1 MLSLHYL
8 RAANSKF
15 MLMVKNAYSPRLCF
29 RQFTSGLSENELN
42 LSMSDLPF
50 RSYEYEDLI
59 EFPEKVD
66 VLICGGG
73 LSGLCL
79 AYHLSA
85 IGKHKILL
93 LERNSTGLLLAN
105 QTWRSHGMLDLVHF
119 ADDFYNYLSKQQ
131 DIAGYSEW
139 SRMLVASTEATAL
152 QLKRI
157 LSIAK
162 ASNFNG
168 RFLSPEELKKLD
180 KECQIGETKAI
191 NIESEAALLLDDVR
205 VNQYASAHVLAS
217 MINRTGV
224 DIVEN
229 CAVRFVKMDNQCRVV
244 GAETD
249 YGFVECDAFVDAAG
263 AFSGGFFGHDVDPAI
278 KQFPLH
284 PLFYNSVV
292 LEAEGMYTF
301 PSTVVHDVDLNV
313 YVSHSGRYLIC
324 GGFDKHAFKLDNE
337 DSLLLYGAEGS
348 QLPEQWDFFGL
359 RLCFFFTAVH
369 VLEKLAKRFPAL
381 LNLPVARQFVIGE
394 AFTPDGL
401 PVVGALP
408 SVQNYYC
415 LTGMNGLV
423 TTMAPGL
430 SKVLAQRI
438 CGIEPELDVDKFDVG
453 RFILLHCNKHY
464 ISQRATEVAGS
475 VFSNFNPLYEW
486 SSVRRLRLS
495 PLHEELKE
503 AGGVFGEVMGFEQ
516 VLYFS
521 KGDVPWMKCGES
533 FPLGKPEWFDHVAVE
548 YRACREKVAIMEMSY
563 LSKFEVKGQDY
574 GVIYFLQKM
583 CSANVD
589 QPIGSAIFTGIQNY
603 KGGYVADCTL
613 NRFGQYEFFM
623 TAAPDQ
629 QTRLRIWMQRHLTA
643 EDQTSIHDVTSKY
656 TTLCILG
663 PASRMLMQ
671 ELTDEPLSSFASFS
685 CRVRRSVI
693 YSNAQITLMD
703 LFLLF
708 QKINIGCVSGIRA
721 VSVTHCGE
729 LGWTLHCPN
738 EFAQYIFEQLR
749 TYGQSYDVQL
759 AGNYA
764 FNSLRI
770 EKFYVR
776 WGVDIDWMTTPNEC
790 GRSFRVDF
798 NKDFIGKDALLEE
811 MQMCP
816 RRLFVQLLFLG
827 HDMRRDPWPFGNE
840 PIYRNG
846 DFCGFTTSTAYA
858 FTIGCQVSLG
868 YININGMRTADEAA
882 DYVLDKYAVYEIEIA
897 GKRYQVQLNL
907 HSPDLPMVSSEH
919 PFHYRP
925 TQ

>member
-1 MLSLHYL
+1 
-8 RAANSKF
+8 
-15 MLMVKNAYSPRLCF
+15 
-29 RQFTSGLSENELN
+29 
-42 LSMSDLPF
+42 MSDLPF

-93 LERNSTGLLLAN
+93 LERNRLSKCATMLSSGLLLAN

-139 SRMLVASTEATAL
+139 SRMLVASTEATTL

-180 KECQIGETKAI
+180 KECQIGETK
-191 NIESEAALLLDDVR
+191 AALLLDDVR

-292 LEAEGMYTF
+292 LEAEGIYTF

-348 QLPEQWDFFGL
+348 QLPEQWDFF
-359 RLCFFFTAVH
+359 VH

-408 SVQNYYC
+408 SVPNYYC

-438 CGIEPELDVDKFDVG
+438 CGIEPELDVDKFD
-453 RFILLHCNKHY
+453 
-464 ISQRATEVAGS
+464 RATEVAGS

-685 CRVRRSVI
+685 CR
-693 YSNAQITLMD
+693 
-703 LFLLF
+703 
-708 QKINIGCVSGIRA
+708 KINIGCVSGIRA

-749 TYGQSYDVQL
+749 TCGQSYDVQL

-882 DYVLDKYAVYEIEIA
+882 DYVLDKFANGFLRTSVPLSSYPIKKGYHLLYVKNKVYLAVIPYL
-897 GKRYQVQLNL
+897 RYLC
-907 HSPDLPMVSSEH
+907 H
-919 PFHYRP
+919 
-925 TQ
+925 

>member
-8 RAANSKF
+8 RAANSKL
-15 MLMVKNAYSPRLCF
+15 MLMMKNAYSPRRCF
-29 RQFTSGLSENELN
+29 RQFASGLSVNELN

-93 LERNSTGLLLAN
+93 LERNRLSKCATMLSTGLLLAN
-105 QTWRSHGMLDLVHF
+105 QTWRCHGMLDMVHF
-119 ADDFYNYLSKQQ
+119 ADEFYNYLSKQQ

-139 SRMLVASTEATAL
+139 SRMLLASTEATAL

-168 RFLSPEELKKLD
+168 RLLSPEELKKLD

-191 NIESEAALLLDDVR
+191 NIKS
-205 VNQYASAHVLAS
+205 
-217 MINRTGV
+217 V

-229 CAVRFVKMDNQCRVV
+229 CAVRLVKLDNQCRVI

-263 AFSGGFFGHDVDPAI
+263 AFSGGFFDRDVDPAI

-292 LEAEGMYTF
+292 LEAEGIYTF

-313 YVSHSGRYLIC
+313 YVSHSGRYLVC

-359 RLCFFFTAVH
+359 RFCFFFTVVH

-408 SVQNYYC
+408 SVPNYYC

-589 QPIGSAIFTGIQNY
+589 QPIGSAVFTGIQNY

-643 EDQTSIHDVTSKY
+643 EDKTSIHDVTSKY

-685 CRVRRSVI
+685 CRVRRS
-693 YSNAQITLMD
+693 
-703 LFLLF
+703 
-708 QKINIGCVSGIRA
+708 KINIGCVSGIRA

-816 RRLFVQLLFLG
+816 RRLFVQLLFLE

-846 DFCGFTTSTAYA
+846 DFCGFTTSTSYA

-868 YININGMRTADEAA
+868 YINIDGMRTADEAA

-897 GKRYQVQLNL
+897 GKRFQVQLNL

-919 PFHYRP
+919 PYHYRP

>member
-1 MLSLHYL
+1 ML
-8 RAANSKF
+8 
-15 MLMVKNAYSPRLCF
+15 
-29 RQFTSGLSENELN
+29 
-42 LSMSDLPF
+42 
-50 RSYEYEDLI
+50 
-59 EFPEKVD
+59 
-66 VLICGGG
+66 
-73 LSGLCL
+73 
-79 AYHLSA
+79 
-85 IGKHKILL
+85 
-93 LERNSTGLLLAN
+93 STGLLLAN

-131 DIAGYSEW
+131 DIAGHSEW

-162 ASNFNG
+162 LMG
-168 RFLSPEELKKLD
+168 Y
-180 KECQIGETKAI
+180 
-191 NIESEAALLLDDVR
+191 AALLLDDVR

-292 LEAEGMYTF
+292 LEAEGIYTF

-348 QLPEQWDFFGL
+348 QLPEQWDFF
-359 RLCFFFTAVH
+359 VH

-408 SVQNYYC
+408 SVPNYYC

-438 CGIEPELDVDKFDVG
+438 CGIEPELDVDKFDVC

-685 CRVRRSVI
+685 CR
-693 YSNAQITLMD
+693 
-703 LFLLF
+703 
-708 QKINIGCVSGIRA
+708 KINIGCVSGIRA

-858 FTIGCQVSLG
+858 FTIGCQVSIYLLVVQCVQSSGKCSYSSFVQVSLG

>member
-8 RAANSKF
+8 RAANSKL
-15 MLMVKNAYSPRLCF
+15 MLMTKNAYSPRRCF
-29 RQFTSGLSENELN
+29 RQFASGLSVNELN

-93 LERNSTGLLLAN
+93 LERNRLSKCATMLSTGLLLAN
-105 QTWRSHGMLDLVHF
+105 QTWRCHGMLDMVHF

-139 SRMLVASTEATAL
+139 SRMLLASTEATAL

-168 RFLSPEELKKLD
+168 RLLSPEELKKLD

-191 NIESEAALLLDDVR
+191 NIKSDIICYAALLLDDVR

-229 CAVRFVKMDNQCRVV
+229 CAVRFVKLDNQCRVI

-263 AFSGGFFGHDVDPAI
+263 AFSGSFFGHDVDPAI

-292 LEAEGMYTF
+292 LEAEGIYSF

-313 YVSHSGRYLIC
+313 YVSHSGRYLVC

-348 QLPEQWDFFGL
+348 QLPEQWDFF
-359 RLCFFFTAVH
+359 VH

-401 PVVGALP
+401 PVLGALP
-408 SVQNYYC
+408 SVPNYYC

-438 CGIEPELDVDKFDVG
+438 CGIEPELDVDKFDVS

-613 NRFGQYEFFM
+613 NRFGQYEFFI

-643 EDQTSIHDVTSKY
+643 EDKTNIHDVTSKY

-685 CRVRRSVI
+685 CRVRR
-693 YSNAQITLMD
+693 L
-703 LFLLF
+703 
-708 QKINIGCVSGIRA
+708 KINIGCVSGIRA

-846 DFCGFTTSTAYA
+846 YFCGFTTSTSYA

-868 YININGMRTADEAA
+868 YINIDGMRTADEAA
-882 DYVLDKYAVYEIEIA
+882 DYVLDKYAIYEIEIA
-897 GKRYQVQLNL
+897 GKRFQVQLNL

-919 PFHYRP
+919 PHHYRP

>member
-8 RAANSKF
+8 RAANSKL
-15 MLMVKNAYSPRLCF
+15 MLMTKNAYSPRRCF
-29 RQFTSGLSENELN
+29 RQFASGLSVNELN

-105 QTWRSHGMLDLVHF
+105 QTWRCHGMLDMVHF

-139 SRMLVASTEATAL
+139 SRMLLASTEATAL

-168 RFLSPEELKKLD
+168 RLLSPEELKKLD

-191 NIESEAALLLDDVR
+191 NIKS
-205 VNQYASAHVLAS
+205 
-217 MINRTGV
+217 V

-229 CAVRFVKMDNQCRVV
+229 CAVRFVKLDNQCRVI

-263 AFSGGFFGHDVDPAI
+263 AFSGSFFGHDVDPAI

-292 LEAEGMYTF
+292 LEAEGIYSF

-313 YVSHSGRYLIC
+313 YVSHSGRYLVC

-359 RLCFFFTAVH
+359 KVCFFFSLVH

-401 PVVGALP
+401 PVLGALP
-408 SVQNYYC
+408 SVPNYYC

-438 CGIEPELDVDKFDVG
+438 CGIEPELDVDKFDVS

-613 NRFGQYEFFM
+613 NRFGQYEFFI

-643 EDQTSIHDVTSKY
+643 EDKTNIHDVTSKY

-685 CRVRRSVI
+685 CRVRRLVI
-693 YSNAQITLMD
+693 YSNVQVTLMD

-846 DFCGFTTSTAYA
+846 YFCGFTTSTSYA

-868 YININGMRTADEAA
+868 YINIDGMRTADEAA

-897 GKRYQVQLNL
+897 GKRFQVQLNL

-919 PFHYRP
+919 PHHYRP